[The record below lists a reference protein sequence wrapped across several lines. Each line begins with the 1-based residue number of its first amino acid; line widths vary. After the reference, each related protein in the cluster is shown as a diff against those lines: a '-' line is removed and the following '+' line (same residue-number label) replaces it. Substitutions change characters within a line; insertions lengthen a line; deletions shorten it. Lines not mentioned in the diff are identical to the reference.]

1 MFYMFVPPDGGD
13 GIRLQHLFCNM
24 NNSRLLEVYDVT
36 CGSLMLRLGRILYKH
51 HNTVISRKRNFDSNE
66 SVKLDFSNVTRPFK
80 RLAFGDKTVQC
91 QETSLKWLT
100 ITDNSLKMSE
110 LNCPVCATTV
120 NSSHSYYGGKGVCS
134 SCRTFFRRSG
144 EAKLWSLVLQQP
156 IDTDCTAVVMYTRIE
171 ILSEYKA
178 HSKWLVCHQDL

>member
-1 MFYMFVPPDGGD
+1 MTSPVAVWRWDWDEYSTNITTRSFVVRETWIQMCASKICHFNLFPP
-13 GIRLQHLFCNM
+13 IQTLNM
-24 NNSRLLEVYDVT
+24 WWQDSSVSRNIFKVV
-36 CGSLMLRLGRILYKH
+36 SNKRQ
-51 HNTVISRKRNFDSNE
+51 ISF
-66 SVKLDFSNVTRPFK
+66 
-80 RLAFGDKTVQC
+80 
-91 QETSLKWLT
+91 
-100 ITDNSLKMSE
+100 ISLKMSE

-171 ILSEYKA
+171 ILCEYKA